1 MEEDGIM
8 VTPDMFDVTDQTA
21 IVTGGTRGIGAAI
34 SKTLAES
41 GADVVPTS
49 RTKRDV
55 ENTVAS
61 VRERD
66 SRSLVCPTDVTNQ
79 TAIEELFERVDEELG
94 GVDIVVNNA
103 GINPEGAMGHPET
116 IDESSFDQTISVNLK
131 GPFLCARTAAE
142 YLSSNNGNT
151 LINVASVSGIVGLPR
166 QHPYVASK
174 HGLVGLTKSL
184 ALDWAPDI
192 RVNAVAPGYVR
203 TELTADL
210 QSNDRVRQSIVDR
223 TPMTRL
229 AEPEE
234 LGGPVLFLA
243 SDAASFVTG
252 TILTV
257 DGGWSAR

>member
-1 MEEDGIM
+1 MDESDRSI
-8 VTPDMFDVTDQTA
+8 TPDMFDLTDQTA

-34 SKTLAES
+34 ANTLAEF

-49 RTKRDV
+49 RTNRDV

-61 VRERD
+61 VRKRG
-66 SRSLVCPTDVTNQ
+66 SRSLVCPTDVTDR
-79 TAIEELFERVDEELG
+79 TAVEELFERVDEELG
-94 GVDIVVNNA
+94 SIDIVVNNA
-103 GINPEGAMGHPET
+103 GINPEGAMGQPET
-116 IDESSFDQTISVNLK
+116 IDKASFDQTISVNLK

-142 YLSSNNGNT
+142 YLSENDGNS
-151 LINVASVSGIVGLPR
+151 LINIASVSGIVGLPR

-184 ALDWAPDI
+184 ALDWAPDV

-203 TELTADL
+203 TDLTADL
-210 QSNDRVRQSIVDR
+210 QSNDRVRQSVIDR
-223 TPMTRL
+223 TPMSRL

-234 LGGPVLFLA
+234 LGGPVVFLA
-243 SDAASFVTG
+243 SEAASFITG
-252 TILTV
+252 SILTV